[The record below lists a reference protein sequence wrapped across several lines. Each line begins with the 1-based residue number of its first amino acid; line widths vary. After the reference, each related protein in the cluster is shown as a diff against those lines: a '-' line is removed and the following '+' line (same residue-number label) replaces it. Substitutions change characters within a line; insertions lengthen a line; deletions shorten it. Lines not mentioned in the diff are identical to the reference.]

1 MDVAGPSRAPASSGQ
16 LAPGE
21 RVESTYEEDL
31 LGLLNHLSLDEMDEM
46 QTLFAH
52 RIRAGDPLSDHDIAM
67 NDLLQQARALADF
80 DQDRVVAQSIATEEV
95 VDVERGPE
103 QRPGA
108 VPQANENW

>member
-21 RVESTYEEDL
+21 RVDSAYEEDL
-31 LGLLNHLSLDEMDEM
+31 LGLLTRLSPDEMDEM

-52 RIRAGDPLSDHDIAM
+52 RIQAGDPLSDHDIAM
-67 NDLLQQARALADF
+67 NDLLQQARALAVF
-80 DQDRVVAQSIATEEV
+80 DQDRVVAQGVATEEV
-95 VDVERGPE
+95 AGVVG

-108 VPQANENW
+108 VPQANVNG